1 MATIIREGRMDIP
14 GPQAYTL
21 MVQWSD
27 GSIEDL
33 HFNDEPEAK
42 AFILAVY
49 TYHQTGI
56 GEEWH
61 GDVFRILPRPFN
73 GSVN

>member
-1 MATIIREGRMDIP
+1 MVIAQAQKDIP

-21 MVQWSD
+21 VVQWSD
-27 GSIEDL
+27 GSIEDM
-33 HFNDEPEAK
+33 HFATDSEAR
-42 AFILAVY
+42 AFVHAVY
-49 TYHQTGI
+49 MYHQTGI